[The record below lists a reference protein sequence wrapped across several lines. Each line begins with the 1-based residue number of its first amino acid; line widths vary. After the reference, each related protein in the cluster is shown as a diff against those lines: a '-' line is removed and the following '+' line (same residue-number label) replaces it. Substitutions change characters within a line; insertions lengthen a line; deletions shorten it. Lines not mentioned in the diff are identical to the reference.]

1 MKLSLKEFEK
11 VLDYAQLCADELEFK
26 YYLNVKVKVYRM
38 YDGRAGVSLQLF
50 DKYGN
55 FFKEY
60 RSGIYTSTDGYIKA
74 IKNNYFRIK
83 EEAREND

>member
-11 VLDYAQLCADELEFK
+11 VLDYAQLCADELNFK
-26 YYLNVKVKVYRM
+26 YYLNVKVKIYKM
-38 YDGRAGVSLQLF
+38 YDGRAGVALLLF

-60 RSGIYTSTDGYIKA
+60 LSGIHDSSNAYINE

-83 EEAREND
+83 AEA

>member
-11 VLDYAQLCADELEFK
+11 IQDFAHLCADELNFK

-38 YDGRAGVSLQLF
+38 YDGRAGVSLLLF

-55 FFKEY
+55 FYKEY
-60 RSGIYTSTDGYIKA
+60 ASGIHDSAAGYIDT
-74 IKNNYFRIK
+74 IKSNYFRIK
-83 EEAREND
+83 AEA

>member
-1 MKLSLKEFEK
+1 MKLSLNEWENI
-11 VLDYAQLCADELEFK
+11 LDYAQLCADELNFK
-26 YYLNVKVKVYRM
+26 YFLNVKVKVYRM
-38 YDGRAGVSLQLF
+38 YNGCMGVSLQLF
-50 DKYGN
+50 DKYNN

-60 RSGIYTSTDGYIKA
+60 LSGIYTSTDEYIKA